1 MSTEFLSEFSY
12 AGDLE
17 KEKTREDLIKFY
29 EQELQIDPD
38 DEKERD
44 QSHMK
49 IKDCLE
55 DFELEYQQVLQKG
68 FHPNQAAYFQG
79 LVEAYENEI
88 KENKYFK
95 EEEEERTNYE
105 SLEEDLEFEY
115 EKVLNQFQEK
125 KELKDE
131 LVKAY
136 EMKMVEIE
144 DVHVIKE
151 TEDFVESHDQLEWK
165 YYQALEKGINANADR
180 VN

>member
-12 AGDLE
+12 SGDLE
-17 KEKTREDLIKFY
+17 KEKTMEELIKFY
-29 EQELQIDPD
+29 ERELQIDSD
-38 DEKERD
+38 DEKEGD
-44 QSHMK
+44 ESNMK
-49 IKDCLE
+49 INDCQE
-55 DFELEYQQVLQKG
+55 DFEDFEFEYQQVLQKG

-95 EEEEERTNYE
+95 EEEEDGRNYE

-136 EMKMVEIE
+136 EMEMVDVE
-144 DVHVIKE
+144 DVHVLKE
-151 TEDFVESHDQLEWK
+151 TEDHDELEWK
-165 YYQALEKGINANADR
+165 YYKALEKGR
-180 VN
+180 FMERK

>member
-17 KEKTREDLIKFY
+17 KEKTMEDLIKFY
-29 EQELQIDPD
+29 ERELQIEPD
-38 DEKERD
+38 HETEGD
-44 QSHMK
+44 QSE
-49 IKDCLE
+49 ITNCQE
-55 DFELEYQQVLQKG
+55 DFEFEYQQVLQKG

-95 EEEEERTNYE
+95 EEEEDGRNYE

-115 EKVLNQFQEK
+115 EKVLNQFREK

-136 EMKMVEIE
+136 EMEMVDVE
-144 DVHVIKE
+144 DVHVLKE
-151 TEDFVESHDQLEWK
+151 TEDHDELEWK
-165 YYQALEKGINANADR
+165 YYQALEKGR
-180 VN
+180 FMERK

>member
-17 KEKTREDLIKFY
+17 KEKTMEDLIEFY
-29 EQELQIDPD
+29 ERELQIEPD
-38 DEKERD
+38 HETKGD
-44 QSHMK
+44 QSERNN
-49 IKDCLE
+49 CQE
-55 DFELEYQQVLQKG
+55 DFEFEYQQVLQKG

-79 LVEAYENEI
+79 LVEAYENEM

-95 EEEEERTNYE
+95 EEEVEKTNYE

-125 KELKDE
+125 DE

-136 EMKMVEIE
+136 EMEMVDIE
-144 DVHVIKE
+144 DVQVIKE
-151 TEDFVESHDQLEWK
+151 TEDLVESHNELEWK
-165 YYQALEKGINANADR
+165 YYQALDKGFNGDR
-180 VN
+180 VR